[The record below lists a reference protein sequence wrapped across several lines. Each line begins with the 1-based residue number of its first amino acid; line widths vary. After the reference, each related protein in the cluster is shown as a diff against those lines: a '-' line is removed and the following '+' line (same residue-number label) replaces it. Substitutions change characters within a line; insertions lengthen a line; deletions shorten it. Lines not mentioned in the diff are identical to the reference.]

1 LLRSILHSESNSFVK
16 YEYHAYFDCCF
27 VKFIYEIEVVFMHL
41 VHVMELGNVFPVEEM
56 KECEIVLVWI
66 KQYFLALAL
75 GE

>member
-1 LLRSILHSESNSFVK
+1 
-16 YEYHAYFDCCF
+16 
-27 VKFIYEIEVVFMHL
+27 MHL

-66 KQYFLALAL
+66 EQHFLALAL